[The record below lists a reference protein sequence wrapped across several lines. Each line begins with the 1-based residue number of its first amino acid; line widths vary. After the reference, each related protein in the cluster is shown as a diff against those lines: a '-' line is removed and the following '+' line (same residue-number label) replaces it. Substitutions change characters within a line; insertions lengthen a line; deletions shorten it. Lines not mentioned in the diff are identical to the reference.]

1 MNPAPPPA
9 CRPRIRP
16 RLRPQRPQRSTAL
29 SLFSGAGGDTLGL
42 TRAGWTVTA
51 FSEVNR
57 AAIETHL
64 AHFPG
69 STLLTDRGS
78 ANIRELSNAVFQ
90 PYADRTDLVFAGF
103 PCQGFSHAGKKQETD
118 PRNELVYEFV
128 RVVQQ
133 VRPTWFI
140 GENVSG
146 LLAREAVDPKTD
158 RRMPVI
164 QIIQALFADIGYA
177 ITWGVVYAPDYG
189 VPQERKRL
197 IILGHRNLGSLPV
210 YPHYNW
216 TVLPPPS
223 GTPPVLRPLLEDT
236 LEGALVFPTAQIPA
250 NLDPTIW
257 IDTAHTVPTG
267 TVHPNLR
274 RLVQG
279 IRNKSTKE
287 IQAEKRAA
295 NPLVDPPGP
304 VTPTERK
311 QTVVVPGGLIS
322 FNKRSTG
329 YHGQICHPDA
339 PSKTIICTY
348 GTCPRLFVGLR
359 NAAAQQYFIR
369 PFTLTELAQIQGFP
383 RDYPF
388 RGTDKE
394 IITQIG
400 NAVPPA
406 IIAHLAARLS
416 TVEFKPVPQNSPV
429 AGGQLLPPA
438 DSETDEE

>member
-1 MNPAPPPA
+1 MLKP
-9 CRPRIRP
+9 
-16 RLRPQRPQRSTAL
+16 TAL

-42 TRAGWTVTA
+42 EHAGWTVTA
-51 FSEVNR
+51 FSEFNR
-57 AAIETHL
+57 AAIQTHV
-64 AHFPG
+64 ANFPQ
-69 STLLTDRGS
+69 STLLTDQGS
-78 ANIRELSNAVFQ
+78 ANIRELSNTVFH
-90 PYADRTDLVFAGF
+90 PYTDQTDLVFAGF

-128 RVVQQ
+128 RVVDQ

-146 LLAREAVDPKTD
+146 LLAREAVDPKSQK
-158 RRMPVI
+158 RMPVI
-164 QIIQALFADIGYA
+164 QIIQALFAEIHYT
-177 ITWGVVYAPDYG
+177 ITWQVVYAPDYG

-197 IILGHRNLGSLPV
+197 IILGHRNPPDGPRT

-216 TVLPPPS
+216 SSPPRPA
-223 GTPPVLRPLLEDT
+223 GTPPVIRPLLEDT
-236 LEGALVFPTAQIPA
+236 LEGAMVFPVAQIPA
-250 NLDPTIW
+250 NLDEAIW
-257 IDTAHTVPTG
+257 IDTVHTVPTG

-287 IQAEKRAA
+287 IQAEKQAA
-295 NPLVDPPGP
+295 NPLNDLPLPP
-304 VTPTERK
+304 VTPAERK

-359 NAAAQQYFIR
+359 NKVAQQYFIR

-383 RDYPF
+383 RDYAF

-400 NAVPPA
+400 NAVPPVL
-406 IIAHLAARLS
+406 IAHLAATLS
-416 TVEFKPVPQNSPV
+416 TVEFKPVPQNAPLSGV
-429 AGGQLLPPA
+429 ITA
-438 DSETDEE
+438 DDSDGDT